1 MSAETDASSLSLSL
15 IDYLNGKAGTDYKA
29 TKSVTKRIAELIANG
44 YTEEQI
50 RTVIDKKC
58 AEWLHDEKMRA
69 YLRPSTLFGDRF
81 EEYAAA
87 PVSIALERERNE
99 ADRKETLTR
108 ELAEKK
114 QTLGVLRE
122 SLDEIPKGTRMD
134 ERRLL
139 KDQIAQLE
147 DSIGLIEG
155 RLA

>member
-1 MSAETDASSLSLSL
+1 M
-15 IDYLNGKAGTDYKA
+15 
-29 TKSVTKRIAELIANG
+29 TKSVTKRIAELIESG
-44 YTEEQI
+44 YNEEQI

-58 AEWLHDEKMRA
+58 AEWLHDEKMRS
-69 YLRPSTLFGDRF
+69 YLRPSTLLGDRF

-87 PVSIALERERNE
+87 PVSIALERERHE